1 MTSGLFRDD
10 FLRVTTPGSC
20 QSTEL
25 RQTLILRKDDVL
37 KGGKKSMIWLNEAIL
52 ADFSDCWSKFSHFHL
67 IIDLDWPYQ
76 SYECFDL

>member
-1 MTSGLFRDD
+1 VTSGLFRDD

-25 RQTLILRKDDVL
+25 RQILILRKDGVL

-52 ADFSDCWSKFSHFHL
+52 ADFSDCWSKFSQFHL
-67 IIDLDWPYQ
+67 IIDLEWPYQ
-76 SYECFDL
+76 SYKCFDL

>member
-1 MTSGLFRDD
+1 MTSCLFRDE

-37 KGGKKSMIWLNEAIL
+37 KGGKKSIWLNETIL
-52 ADFSDCWSKFSHFHL
+52 ADFSDRRSKFSHFHL
-67 IIDLDWPYQ
+67 IVDFDWPYR
-76 SYECFDL
+76 SYKCFDL

>member
-37 KGGKKSMIWLNEAIL
+37 KGGKKSMIWLNEVIL

-67 IIDLDWPYQ
+67 IIHLD
-76 SYECFDL
+76 

>member
-52 ADFSDCWSKFSHFHL
+52 ADFSDCWSKFSHFYL
-67 IIDLDWPYQ
+67 IHLDWP
-76 SYECFDL
+76 S

>member
-25 RQTLILRKDDVL
+25 IQTLILRKDDVL
-37 KGGKKSMIWLNEAIL
+37 KGGKKSMIWLNEEIL
-52 ADFSDCWSKFSHFHL
+52 ADFSDCWSKLSHFHL
-67 IIDLDWPYQ
+67 INDRD
-76 SYECFDL
+76 